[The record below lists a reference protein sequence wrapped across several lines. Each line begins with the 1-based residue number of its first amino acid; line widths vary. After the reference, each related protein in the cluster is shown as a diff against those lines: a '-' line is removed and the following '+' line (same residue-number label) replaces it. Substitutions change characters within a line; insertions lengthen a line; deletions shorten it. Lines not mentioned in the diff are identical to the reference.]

1 LGPTVTTSAGDA
13 LLETAEPVEH
23 LRRITRPARHGT
35 GGLDLTSV
43 IRGRAAGQQLFT
55 ATSPRQPGLGVL
67 GRRLPLRHLLNG
79 LPRLVGGELPTAAV
93 RCRTTARRV
102 GDLAEPRGDH
112 LVEDRRRLGVLH
124 SRLARLTLRLGGA
137 ARVALGDGGTPPVT
151 HRGTR
156 GLEQLPAGQ
165 LLTLAVAAI
174 TGSSVGEPEL
184 VRCLRLRRPR
194 RVHGTVVLTL
204 VLGGTRLRT
213 EKTVLLSLL

>member
-1 LGPTVTTSAGDA
+1 CGLSGVRRIRGIRGVRGVRRVRPTLRRSRLSLRRLGPTVTTSAGDA

-93 RCRTTARRV
+93 RRRTTARRV
-102 GDLAEPRGDH
+102 GDPAAPRGGH

-151 HRGTR
+151 HRGTG

-184 VRCLRLRRPR
+184 
-194 RVHGTVVLTL
+194 
-204 VLGGTRLRT
+204 
-213 EKTVLLSLL
+213 